1 MLESPMLS
9 MPRFQCWCL
18 LSAIFVLGTWAQA
31 DSKFECPASKDY
43 QRVHRFNGYVV
54 KMLPGPKNS
63 EYRCRG
69 TVTPPNGVRQT
80 VAREWAMSLDAVSGT
95 DLNGDGMPEVV
106 FDGSSGGAGCCYVYW
121 IVSLTKKPTV
131 LREIRNQLPLVFR
144 KREEGGTE
152 IRTGEG
158 SFDLFLLSHEDA
170 VIPQLILRLEGSKLT
185 DISAQYQKEY
195 DEEIAKARN
204 GLTAADLEK
213 FRQSNYNQKMFIDQL
228 PTVKRVL
235 TIVLNYLYSGR
246 ETQAWQAL
254 DELWPASDEQRVKG
268 LILERRA
275 RGLVGQM
282 VDPAVKP
289 QP

>member
-1 MLESPMLS
+1 MSRS
-9 MPRFQCWCL
+9 QCWSV
-18 LSAIFVLGTWAQA
+18 LSAILALSAWGHA
-31 DSKFECPASKDY
+31 DSKFECPAAKGY

-54 KMLPGPKNS
+54 QMLPGPKNS

-69 TVTPPNGVRQT
+69 AVTPPNGVRQT

-95 DLNGDGMPEVV
+95 DLNGDGTPEVV
-106 FDGSSGGAGCCYVYW
+106 FDGFSGGAGCCYVYW
-121 IVSLTKKPTV
+121 IVSLAKKPQV
-131 LREIRNQLPLVFR
+131 VREIRNQIPLVFR
-144 KREEGGTE
+144 KRDDGGTE

-170 VIPQLILRLEGSKLT
+170 VIPQLVLRLEGSKLI
-185 DISAQYQKEY
+185 DISQQCKNEY
-195 DEEIAKARN
+195 DEEIAKARS

-213 FRQSNYNQKMFIDQL
+213 FRLSSYNQKMFIDQL

-254 DELWPASDEQRVKG
+254 DEMWPASDEQRVKG

-275 RGLVGQM
+275 RGLAGQM
-282 VDPAVKP
+282 IDAAAKP
-289 QP
+289 

>member
-1 MLESPMLS
+1 MA
-9 MPRFQCWCL
+9 
-18 LSAIFVLGTWAQA
+18 LSAWGRA

-43 QRVHRFNGYVV
+43 PRVHRFNGYVV
-54 KMLPGPKNS
+54 QMLPGPKNS
-63 EYRCRG
+63 EDRCRG

-95 DLNGDGMPEVV
+95 DLNGDGTPEIV
-106 FDGSSGGAGCCYVYW
+106 FDGFSGGAGCCYVYW
-121 IVSLTKKPTV
+121 IVTLTKKPHV
-131 LREIRNQLPLVFR
+131 VREIRNQVPLVFR
-144 KREEGGTE
+144 KRDDGGTE

-158 SFDLFLLSHEDA
+158 SFDLLLLSHEDA
-170 VIPQLILRLEGSKLT
+170 VIPQLVVRLEGSKLT

-195 DEEIAKARN
+195 DEEIAQARS
-204 GLTAADLEK
+204 GLMAADLEK

-254 DELWPASDEQRVKG
+254 DEMWPASDEQRVKG

-282 VDPAVKP
+282 AEAATKP